1 MWNLGTRLS
10 VFLHPQVLNQCF
22 LLLGPGPHVDSTL
35 DSVGRL
41 TKLLF
46 RLVELGSGKVVV
58 GRLAGVGAVN
68 QPRGG
73 EGRRG
78 EGRGGEGRGGEGR
91 GGEGRGGE
99 GRGGEEKREKEREG
113 EGKEQYM

>member
-1 MWNLGTRLS
+1 M
-10 VFLHPQVLNQCF
+10 F

-99 GRGGEEKREKEREG
+99 GRGGEGRGGEGRGGKEG
-113 EGKEQYM
+113 EGKGGRRKRAIHVND